1 MICTVAMTA
10 SCWATE
16 PRRTGYS
23 GSRGKISI
31 TSQVG
36 YMYICQIYCFIWLTM
51 YLVKLPRKEILF
63 NGNHSTDVTEGWSD
77 ERTGST
83 GGQTDTEMDGL
94 SKRSI
99 YLMLLIVV
107 WRQDFSALCNNLIF
121 VLLAARNVVSMYNGL
136 PGHQV
141 NYQLGQHLINQES
154 FNNKITAIGFDVIPS
169 YYSSKLY
176 HL

>member
-121 VLLAARNVVSMYNGL
+121 VFVSCSKCCFNVQWSARPPGKL
-136 PGHQV
+136 PARPTAHK
-141 NYQLGQHLINQES
+141 YQES
-154 FNNKITAIGFDVIPS
+154 FNNKNYRYGI
-169 YYSSKLY
+169 
-176 HL
+176 